1 MNDTCIKVTKNG
13 KNRVIYLNS
22 KKGKRKMNTG
32 GMKNI
37 VILKDLPSNLV
48 EEAIVFLK
56 ENQKLKKPELIDV
69 DIKKQNR
76 NTTSKTEKNT
86 KDYIISEAQM
96 LISDYISKVENSH
109 KSEELPYKRLKK
121 KYRLLKKI
129 SCALAVGLVANII
142 LLFTI

>member
-1 MNDTCIKVTKNG
+1 MEKIELTNETVRKEIG
-13 KNRVIYLNS
+13 
-22 KKGKRKMNTG
+22 KMNTG

-69 DIKKQNR
+69 EVKKQNGK
-76 NTTSKTEKNT
+76 TAAKTEKNP
-86 KDYIISEAQM
+86 KDYIVNEAQM
-96 LISDYISKVENSH
+96 LIADYISKVENSH
-109 KSEELPYKRLKK
+109 KNEEYPYKKLKK

-129 SCALAVGLVANII
+129 SCALAIGLAANII
-142 LLFTI
+142 LLFAL